1 MARVQSC
8 FRTQDAPAADHKGGY
23 WRLSP
28 PVRRPWARLSQG
40 APLCQPVTVLL
51 ATLRDDALLD
61 VESAQQTL
69 PAEVQALERAAVKIE
84 ATVEASRSYWL
95 TLQAAL
101 DPAPGAH
108 SLLL

>member
-1 MARVQSC
+1 MHRQL
-8 FRTQDAPAADHKGGY
+8 TIKGVTGGS
-23 WRLSP
+23 RLP
-28 PVRRPWARLSQG
+28 YDGLGPGCLKEL
-40 APLCQPVTVLL
+40 LCVSRSLVLL

-69 PAEVQALERAAVKIE
+69 PAEVQALERAAVKIK

-101 DPAPGAH
+101 GPAPGAH